1 MARADGQ
8 QRLLSTLEQ
17 LLAIEG
23 TNLRSA
29 LDQAA
34 DLIAGAIN
42 SEKADAFLYDPSVE
56 TLVAVGTSN
65 TPMGIRQR
73 QIGLDRLPVAN
84 GGPEIVVFQT
94 GESYRTGH
102 ADKDPTVPAG
112 LTKGLGVR
120 STIIAPLI
128 VNGERR
134 GVMQACSSKDN
145 AFSEE
150 DVSFLEAV
158 GYWVGTVTHRAELVE
173 RIKQDA
179 AAQAKQVAAEEL
191 VTVLAHDLSNYI
203 TPLKGRLDL
212 MQHRARRLGDDK
224 WVQDTEAASRA
235 LKRLHAI
242 ITDLLDVGRLEQGIF
257 SISRQPIDLVTLV
270 QEIAGVMHTQ
280 KLRVIV
286 RAPDELRL
294 EADPARLRQALENL
308 VANALKHSPEGV
320 PVDVGVESETRDDG
334 EWAIVTV
341 RDEGAGIAPDL
352 IPRLFTRFGA
362 GPGSTGLGLGLY
374 LARSIAEAHGGT
386 LAVNSTPGEGTSFRL
401 SLPCV

>member
-1 MARADGQ
+1 MAKANGQ

-23 TNLRSA
+23 TNLKSA

-34 DLIAGAIN
+34 DLIAGAIGA
-42 SEKADAFLYDPSVE
+42 EKTDAFIYDPSAE

-84 GGPEIVVFQT
+84 GGPEVVVFHT
-94 GESYRTGH
+94 GERYRTGH
-102 ADKDPTVPAG
+102 ADKDPTVPRG
-112 LTKGLGVR
+112 LVKVLGVR
-120 STIIAPLI
+120 STIMAPLI

-134 GVMQACSSKDN
+134 GVMQACSSKEN
-145 AFSEE
+145 AFSE
-150 DVSFLEAV
+150 DDLSFLDAV
-158 GYWVGTVTHRAELVE
+158 AHWVGAVAHRAELVE
-173 RIKQDA
+173 QIKLDA

-212 MQHRARRLGDDK
+212 MLHRARRLGDERSI
-224 WVQDTEAASRA
+224 QDTEACSRA

-242 ITDLLDVGRLEQGIF
+242 ITDLMDVGRLEQGIF
-257 SISRQPIDLVTLV
+257 ALSRQPMDLASLV

-280 KLRVIV
+280 KLKIIV

-294 EADPARLRQALENL
+294 EADPARIRQALENL
-308 VANALKHSPEGV
+308 IANALKHSPDGV
-320 PVDVGVESETRDDG
+320 PVDIGVESEKCDDG
-334 EWAIVTV
+334 EWAVVTV
-341 RDEGAGIAPDL
+341 SDEGPGIAPNL
-352 IPRLFTRFGA
+352 MPRLFTRFAA
-362 GPGSTGLGLGLY
+362 GPGSQGLGLGLY

-386 LAVNSTPGEGTSFRL
+386 LTVNSTPGQGTSFRL
-401 SLPCV
+401 TVPC

>member
-1 MARADGQ
+1 MARGNGQ

-42 SEKADAFLYDPSVE
+42 AEKADAFLYDPSVE

-73 QIGLDRLPVAN
+73 KIGLDRLPIAN
-84 GGPEIVVFQT
+84 GGPEIVVFHT
-94 GESYRTGH
+94 GEPYRTGH

-120 STIIAPLI
+120 STIIAPMV

-134 GVMQACSSKDN
+134 GVMQACSSKEN
-145 AFSEE
+145 AFSE
-150 DVSFLEAV
+150 DDLSFLEAV
-158 GYWVGTVTHRAELVE
+158 GYWVGAVTHRAELVE

-179 AAQAKQVAAEEL
+179 AAQAKQLAAEEL

-212 MQHRARRLGDDK
+212 MLHRARRQGDDR
-224 WVQDTEAASRA
+224 WIQDTEAASRA

-257 SISRQPIDLVTLV
+257 ALSRQPIDLASVV

-280 KLRVIV
+280 QLKIIV
-286 RAPDELRL
+286 RAPDELRI

-308 VANALKHSPEGV
+308 VANALKHSPDGV
-320 PVDVGVESETRDDG
+320 PVDVGVESEKRDDG
-334 EWAIVTV
+334 EWAVVTV

-352 IPRLFTRFGA
+352 MPRLFTRFAA

-374 LARSIAEAHGGT
+374 LARSIAEAHGGALT
-386 LAVNSTPGEGTSFRL
+386 VNSNPGEGTSFLL
-401 SLPCV
+401 SLPVL